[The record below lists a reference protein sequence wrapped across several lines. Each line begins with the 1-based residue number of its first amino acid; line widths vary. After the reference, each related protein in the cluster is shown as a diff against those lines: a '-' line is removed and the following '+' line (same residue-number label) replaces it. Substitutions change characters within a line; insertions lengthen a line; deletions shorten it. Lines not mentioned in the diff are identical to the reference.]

1 MKPFDFKV
9 FENLCN
15 KKSKSIF
22 IELLT
27 GDVSV
32 AHFENVSD
40 KQNYETNSD
49 EGITRMR

>member
-1 MKPFDFKV
+1 MKPFDFKA

-27 GDVSV
+27 GDISI
-32 AHFENVSD
+32 
-40 KQNYETNSD
+40 TNL
-49 EGITRMR
+49 